1 MDDSGRPVAPC
12 AIIETD
18 ELRDLARVVRRALG
32 VLLAYWSQTLPATHP
47 YRQAARMVE
56 SYLRT
61 RYDV

>member
-1 MDDSGRPVAPC
+1 MDDSGRAVADY
-12 AIIETD
+12 ATIETD
-18 ELRDLARVVRRALG
+18 ELRALARVVRRALG
-32 VLLAYWSQTLPATHP
+32 LLLAYWAQTLPATHP